1 MTPTAKVI
9 SLLEDNIDNLPGLI
23 SDNIYAYKID
33 NDNVDNTNVILV
45 VSENSAGE
53 HSFGNNDVLSTK
65 RIIQVEFYYPFDFSE
80 DMDLIEQSVK
90 SFLRANGY
98 KCYLDAGHVMSP
110 DSENIVNTL
119 KFNFFEEDI

>member
-53 HSFGNNDVLSTK
+53 HSFGNNDVLGTK

>member
-53 HSFGNNDVLSTK
+53 HSFGNNDVLCTK

>member
-33 NDNVDNTNVILV
+33 NDNVDNTHGILV